1 MKNAETKAKELIRAF
16 IENSDYISGTID
28 FLLQIVDPED
38 LLDAAP
44 LMPVYLRRYL
54 SDYEGNLTAETEQ
67 AVRSLLN

>member
-44 LMPVYLRRYL
+44 RMRENLRKYL
-54 SDYEGNLTAETEQ
+54 SDYEGNLNEETER
-67 AVRSLLN
+67 AVRSLFD